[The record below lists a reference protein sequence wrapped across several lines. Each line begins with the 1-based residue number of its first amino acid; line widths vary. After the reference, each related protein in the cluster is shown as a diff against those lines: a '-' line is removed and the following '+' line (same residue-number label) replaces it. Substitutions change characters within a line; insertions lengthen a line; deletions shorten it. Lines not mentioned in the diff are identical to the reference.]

1 MTSND
6 STLNSTHLLRFIF
19 DRRKTFLIIG
29 IVSAALSSTAALLM
43 EEQFK
48 STVIMFATP
57 QHSIGE
63 QFYEEIKRNDLLEYG
78 ETEDAER
85 LLQILNS
92 DRIRNR
98 IIQKYDLW
106 KHYDIEQASAGAQ
119 SLLGKEYNSNVDA
132 RLTRY
137 GSIEVAVL
145 DRDPKQ
151 AADMAN
157 DIAFLADSVAN
168 RLRNERAQE
177 ALVYAGSSLSQ
188 VQEEIQ
194 SMETQLGKLYE
205 LGVYD
210 FATQIEGLNEQYAT
224 ALAKGSGNAEKIR
237 RQMAEI
243 SLHANDFNKLSN
255 LIEAAYDREAILKKR
270 FELMKL
276 DAETQMPSAF
286 IVDSAAPADKKSK
299 PIRWL
304 IVAMSVVSTLAL
316 ALLILLAAEN
326 LKESQAA

>member
-1 MTSND
+1 MNSND
-6 STLNSTHLLRFIF
+6 SQLNSSRLLRFIF
-19 DRRKTFLIIG
+19 DRRRTFILIG
-29 IVSAALSSTAALLM
+29 AAAAVLSSVAALLM

-63 QFYEEIKRNDLLEYG
+63 QFYEEVKRNDLLEYG

-92 DRIRNR
+92 DRIRSR
-98 IIQKYDLW
+98 IIEKYDLW
-106 KHYDIEQASAGAQ
+106 SHYDIDRSEAGAQ
-119 SLLGKEYNSNVDA
+119 AMLGKEYNSNVDA

-137 GSIEVAVL
+137 GSIEVSVL
-145 DRDPKQ
+145 DREPQ
-151 AADMAN
+151 RAADMAN

-168 RLRNERAQE
+168 RLRNDRAGD
-177 ALVYAGSSLSQ
+177 ALGYARSSLEQ
-188 VQEEIQ
+188 VQQEIT
-194 SMETQLGKLYE
+194 SMEDDLGKLYE

-224 ALAKGSGNAEKIR
+224 AIAKGANANAEKIR

-243 SLHANDFNKLSN
+243 SHYANEFNKLSN
-255 LIEAAYDREAILKKR
+255 LIEAAYEREAILKKR

-276 DAETQMPSAF
+276 DAETQMPSALWWTM
-286 IVDSAAPADKKSK
+286 
-299 PIRWL
+299 R
-304 IVAMSVVSTLAL
+304 
-316 ALLILLAAEN
+316 LLRI
-326 LKESQAA
+326 KRPSQFGG